1 MSLSLSLITT
11 KKTGVKETPMWRKGW
26 VDRIESSTG
35 QEHRVSLC
43 NACGLL
49 WKRGW
54 FCVHCECV
62 YRKDLLEEGKK
73 NKEEVKEEEM
83 WIGCEYCDNF
93 SHFECERKAEDSKT
107 ILGMDAYACPECRM
121 KAVLACAAE
130 EEGGDKGEEKED
142 VALPKFCDIKDTET
156 AKKTLGE
163 PRKTKTTNKGGGK
176 STKKTGMKTV
186 GKRCIHQRPFLRTP
200 RGAGNGS
207 KKGVEKN
214 VLGLLKTGAISPGV
228 KKNRPT
234 KRAMTLSARKGDE
247 EEEEEEEEEKEDA
260 DENAAEKER
269 NEEEGGAK
277 SVEESFDAEEGE
289 RNVSGEEETRD
300 RAKPGGAR
308 NATER
313 EEIESSSR
321 GIRRGGR
328 IPIVDDFDDSDAFSM
343 WSMKPTAPSTKTA
356 LALQRAKQF
365 LADEHIP
372 LDAIKKHDS
381 SLLGGLEDVFGDR
394 TLLAADHE
402 AEGSRESGTKAA
414 TTAAVATVE
423 ATTAPIPIFDEMFPA
438 TGNRTQD
445 KILASAEM
453 MLKSARECLEKAV
466 DDHWALV
473 KQHKDNDERNQ
484 LQDHKFLSMNTRKNT
499 QSHAFKPILNA
510 KMALQKISSLPTLKK
525 SLGSS
530 SIKAKNAIVERSKI
544 KDTLRDILQTFGN
557 GREILENLS
566 KLGGFWTT
574 LATEFLHEM
583 NQAHVA
589 SASMMM
595 ASINPSE
602 SLSVQGGPF
611 ATDVKKYAAAAAVM
625 KEGG

>member
-1 MSLSLSLITT
+1 M
-11 KKTGVKETPMWRKGW
+11 
-26 VDRIESSTG
+26 
-35 QEHRVSLC
+35 SLC

-234 KRAMTLSARKGDE
+234 KRAMTLRARKGDE
-247 EEEEEEEEEKEDA
+247 RSDETAA
-260 DENAAEKER
+260 DAEKQ
-269 NEEEGGAK
+269 
-277 SVEESFDAEEGE
+277 
-289 RNVSGEEETRD
+289 TL
-300 RAKPGGAR
+300 PH
-308 NATER
+308 
-313 EEIESSSR
+313 
-321 GIRRGGR
+321 
-328 IPIVDDFDDSDAFSM
+328 
-343 WSMKPTAPSTKTA
+343 
-356 LALQRAKQF
+356 KQ
-365 LADEHIP
+365 P
-372 LDAIKKHDS
+372 P
-381 SLLGGLEDVFGDR
+381 R
-394 TLLAADHE
+394 
-402 AEGSRESGTKAA
+402 
-414 TTAAVATVE
+414 
-423 ATTAPIPIFDEMFPA
+423 
-438 TGNRTQD
+438 
-445 KILASAEM
+445 
-453 MLKSARECLEKAV
+453 
-466 DDHWALV
+466 
-473 KQHKDNDERNQ
+473 
-484 LQDHKFLSMNTRKNT
+484 TRK
-499 QSHAFKPILNA
+499 QRKE
-510 KMALQKISSLPTLKK
+510 QKQ
-525 SLGSS
+525 
-530 SIKAKNAIVERSKI
+530 KARTK
-544 KDTLRDILQTFGN
+544 
-557 GREILENLS
+557 
-566 KLGGFWTT
+566 
-574 LATEFLHEM
+574 
-583 NQAHVA
+583 
-589 SASMMM
+589 
-595 ASINPSE
+595 
-602 SLSVQGGPF
+602 
-611 ATDVKKYAAAAAVM
+611 
-625 KEGG
+625 